1 MKDHKEVAQ
10 WCKDNCIDMVVVGPE
25 DPLAAGIVDDLTEQG
40 KIMLSGIKIPLVFK
54 GWCRISYSFGEGVG
68 WLCGQ
73 FSCSLC

>member
-10 WCKDNCIDMVVVGPE
+10 WCKDNSIDMVVVGPE

-54 GWCRISYSFGEGVG
+54 GWFRISYSFGEGGRWSV
-68 WLCGQ
+68 
-73 FSCSLC
+73 FI